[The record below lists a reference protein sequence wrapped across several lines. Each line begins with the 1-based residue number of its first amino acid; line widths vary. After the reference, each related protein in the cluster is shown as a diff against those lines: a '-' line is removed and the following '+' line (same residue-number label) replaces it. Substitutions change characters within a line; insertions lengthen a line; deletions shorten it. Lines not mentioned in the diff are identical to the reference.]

1 MGNLR
6 KGLLL
11 LLFLSLNLALYT
23 NEEIDPDY
31 LIEATEEIENSE
43 SEEVT
48 DEIIEEEKEREV
60 VTGKS
65 IFYTNGNLIRIDINK
80 GKNDED
86 RREDQKTQ
94 QTADQSENKEKNS
107 NIKDEDSRN
116 NAKQEEETEKR

>member
-11 LLFLSLNLALYT
+11 LVFLSLNLALYT
-23 NEEIDPDY
+23 NEEINPDY
-31 LIEATEEIENSE
+31 LIEATEEIEGSE

-48 DEIIEEEKEREV
+48 DEVIEEKKEREV
-60 VTGKS
+60 ITGKS

-86 RREDQKTQ
+86 RREDQKTE

-116 NAKQEEETEKR
+116 NAKQEEETGKR